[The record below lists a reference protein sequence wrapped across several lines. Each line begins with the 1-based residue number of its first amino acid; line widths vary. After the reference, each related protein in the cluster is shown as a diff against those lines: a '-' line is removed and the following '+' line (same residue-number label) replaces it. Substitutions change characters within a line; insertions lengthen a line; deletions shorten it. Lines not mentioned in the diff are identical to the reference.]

1 MDLLTGTT
9 GGKLLLLP
17 HGGGYVITG
26 GKDIDIDSYIS
37 MDVDIDTDIYK
48 YK

>member
-1 MDLLTGTT
+1 MDLVTGTT

-26 GKDIDIDSYIS
+26 EKDIDIDSYIYGCRH
-37 MDVDIDTDIYK
+37 IYIQV
-48 YK
+48 